1 MASGDFA
8 DLQLQL
14 AYMSGRQAVSGLDAG
29 DLALAKQ
36 CINEAY
42 LDCYMNPGG
51 TRPRWALQSLG
62 IQFRAPISTTLGV
75 TQGSTTVTGYS
86 FPTDTVGSIVQIGSS
101 YYTYAG
107 LSGSTE
113 KLVEPVLEA
122 TATYAVT
129 IYHNCYPL
137 SAAIIEVE
145 GDPLVLG
152 WGILTPMNSR
162 GEQARWQQIL
172 YGDFTP
178 HAGGGAYMTGGYW
191 PGGLNYPTGTPL
203 YYRVENGPL
212 IGGNAIKCLFIIEP
226 MPTAIT
232 TVQLQAWV
240 VPTELSGDTDVPVLP
255 AALSTRILLP
265 LCRERWAL
273 IYKKYTGDNQ
283 QALVR
288 KAGIAREILNRMSG
302 GQRQRPVRTL
312 LSNC

>member
-14 AYMSGRQAVSGLDAG
+14 AYMSGRTAVAGLDAG

-36 CINEAY
+36 CVNEAY

-51 TRPRWALQSLG
+51 ARPGWALQNLG
-62 IQFRAPISTTLGV
+62 LQFRATITTNLGV
-75 TQGSTTVTGYS
+75 TQGSTTVTGYT
-86 FPTDTVGSIVQIGSS
+86 FNTDQVGSTVKIGNN

-107 LSGSTE
+107 LSGASE
-113 KLVEPVLEA
+113 KLVEPCLEA
-122 TATYAVT
+122 TATYSVT
-129 IYHNCYPL
+129 IYHNSYPL
-137 SAAIIEVE
+137 AAAVIEVE
-145 GDPLVLG
+145 ADPVVVG
-152 WGILTPMNSR
+152 WGILSPMNSR
-162 GEQARWQQIL
+162 GEQTRWQQIL

-203 YYRVENGPL
+203 YYRIENGPL
-212 IGGNAIKCLFIIEP
+212 VGGNAIKCLFIVEP
-226 MPTAIT
+226 MPTALT
-232 TVQLQAWV
+232 SVQFSAWV
-240 VPTELSGDTDVPVLP
+240 APTELSADADVPVLP

-283 QALVR
+283 EALVR
-288 KAGIAREILNRMSG
+288 EASVARTILNSMSG
-302 GQRQRPVRTL
+302 GQRNRPVRNVL
-312 LSNC
+312 NNC